1 MNGKM
6 TSINKYILV
15 LPAVEIKVAAVVK
28 KEFHFEK
35 KYKNY
40 LLIFCIISFCV
51 SG

>member
-35 KYKNY
+35 KKNTR
-40 LLIFCIISFCV
+40 IITS
-51 SG
+51 

>member
-35 KYKNY
+35 KIQELPLDFLYNQ
-40 LLIFCIISFCV
+40 LLC
-51 SG
+51 